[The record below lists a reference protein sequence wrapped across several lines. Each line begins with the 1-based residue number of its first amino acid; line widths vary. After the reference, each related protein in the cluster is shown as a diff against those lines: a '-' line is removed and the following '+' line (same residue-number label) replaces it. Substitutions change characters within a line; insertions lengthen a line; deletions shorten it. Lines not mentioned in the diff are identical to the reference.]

1 MACRLSLSHLHSPLL
16 LQMLNENIQVASLI
30 TDSLQQKIYNMA
42 LEELEAFL
50 GRSVEPL
57 TPLST
62 LTDPGP
68 TAKHHRLVVEICCG
82 ARHAHPG
89 HRRLS
94 SLSTHGAALSA
105 FGGISSQGLL
115 PHMLVC

>member
-1 MACRLSLSHLHSPLL
+1 MGTDGHADTSQRLSLNHLHFPLP

-57 TPLST
+57 TALST
-62 LTDPGP
+62 LTDPG
-68 TAKHHRLVVEICCG
+68 AM
-82 ARHAHPG
+82 A
-89 HRRLS
+89 
-94 SLSTHGAALSA
+94 
-105 FGGISSQGLL
+105 
-115 PHMLVC
+115 